1 MAPCFPRY
9 VNLPL
14 SGSLAPSRSERPQQ
28 VEGQPLRVFVEHRNK
43 VPSHAWLFSPA
54 ASVNLHS
61 YPGSDALHSWG
72 WGGDPLFALCENKE
86 SSLDQSPTL
95 EICIQV
101 DFLKI
106 WCIGAPIVAQQLMNP
121 TSIHEDVGSVPG
133 LVQWVKDPALP

>member
-1 MAPCFPRY
+1 MAVLSSGIRQPSQLPGFRCFTLLG
-9 VNLPL
+9 V
-14 SGSLAPSRSERPQQ
+14 
-28 VEGQPLRVFVEHRNK
+28 
-43 VPSHAWLFSPA
+43 
-54 ASVNLHS
+54 
-61 YPGSDALHSWG
+61 
-72 WGGDPLFALCENKE
+72 GGGPLFALRANKE

-133 LVQWVKDPALP
+133 LVQWVKDLALP